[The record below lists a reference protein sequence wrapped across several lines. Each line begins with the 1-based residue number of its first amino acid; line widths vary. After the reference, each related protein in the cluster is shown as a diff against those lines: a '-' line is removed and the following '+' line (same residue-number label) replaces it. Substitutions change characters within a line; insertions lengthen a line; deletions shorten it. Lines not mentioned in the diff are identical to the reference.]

1 MKKIAMFL
9 AVAAMAATASA
20 YVLNLRPGLNGV
32 APGGKIV
39 AAEVVTS
46 NATATVAIESVQ
58 ALTVRTNA
66 YAEVSTRHTVYT
78 FTVTNFTGG
87 ASVSTNLWDRFNG
100 GDWLADVE
108 TSPGVTNKI
117 SRIVGGVTWVDT
129 NVVQNVVVGRLP
141 KETYFVTNSLMS
153 VTAAGHRGIST
164 NAVFWLAGDLLVT
177 GASEDDVIA
186 VCVEK

>member
-1 MKKIAMFL
+1 MKKIAIFL

-46 NATATVAIESVQ
+46 NATATVVIQSVQ
-58 ALTVRTNA
+58 AVTVRTNA
-66 YAEVSTRHTVYT
+66 YADVSTRHTYYT
-78 FTVTNFTGG
+78 FAITNFDGE
-87 ASVSTNLWDRFNG
+87 AVISTNAWDHFNG

-117 SRIVGGVTWVDT
+117 SKIVGNVSWVDT
-129 NVVQNVVVGRLP
+129 NVVTSVVSGRLP
-141 KETYFVTNSLMS
+141 KETYFVTNSLMT
-153 VTAAGHRGIST
+153 VTAASHRGIDT

-177 GASEDDVIA
+177 GAGEDDIIA